1 MPAKILKNVF
11 ILLGALLYTYLFTI
25 DRLGLNVFIFSG
37 VLFLGQTYFDRSLLR
52 SETFRLISGTHL
64 FIALLVVLHQ
74 SILAQA
80 MYLMSFL
87 LWVGYSQLPGLRFLW
102 YGMLLGVG
110 TMMTTPLSALKY
122 WSNVEWKRWRILLYR
137 TKLIIIPLLLGG
149 IFFAIYYE
157 ANANF
162 ASIFDGLFNWLDRIE
177 LDWNW
182 KQLFLFALGLAC
194 MGGILWPTVI
204 SPLLKGRE
212 NRWQMDLIRRRR
224 RTYFDMGIL
233 ALKRHYFTALLSL
246 SMLNGLLLLANL
258 LDLRFVWLDF
268 SEKSAADLSDYVHEG
283 TNLLIIAIL
292 LAITVVVYFFRA
304 NLNFYPDEKQRLR
317 QLAYLW
323 LLQNGILALSVGFRN
338 FHYLHTYG
346 LTDLR
351 IGVMIFLVI
360 VLAGLY
366 FTFRKIRDKRTTYY
380 LLSVNSWV
388 VFLILTVSCI
398 FNWTGIITRYNLKY
412 LPEEQIDLYYLGSQ
426 LSAKNVHI
434 LKAYQAKQTD
444 TEIKQSLDYW
454 IDQKEKRVLKAYRQN
469 GWRGWNWAD
478 ARIIKQMK

>member
-1 MPAKILKNVF
+1 MQTKILKNVF

-37 VLFLGQTYFDRSLLR
+37 VLFLGQIYFDRSVLR
-52 SETFRLISGTHL
+52 DATFRLISGGHL
-64 FIALLVVLHQ
+64 FIALMVVIHQ
-74 SILAQA
+74 SIIAQA
-80 MYLMSFL
+80 MYLLSFL

-110 TMMTTPLSALKY
+110 SMMTSPISALKE
-122 WSNVEWKRWRILLYR
+122 WSNVEWKRWRILLHW
-137 TKLIIIPLLLGG
+137 TKLTIIPLILGG
-149 IFFAIYYE
+149 IFFLIYYQ
-157 ANANF
+157 ANTNF
-162 ASIFDGLFNWLDRIE
+162 ASIFDVFFNWLDRIE

-182 KQLFLFALGLAC
+182 HQLFLFALGLAC
-194 MGGILWPTVI
+194 MGGILWPAVI
-204 SPLLKGRE
+204 SPLLKDRE
-212 NRWQMDLIRRRR
+212 SRWQMDLVRRRR
-224 RTYFDMGIL
+224 PVYFDMTLL
-233 ALKRHYFTALLSL
+233 ALKRHYFTAILSL
-246 SMLNGLLLLANL
+246 SMLNGLLLLANV

-268 SEKSAADLSDYVHEG
+268 SEKSAAELSDFVHEG

-323 LLQNGILALSVGFRN
+323 LLQNGILTLSVGFRN
-338 FHYLHTYG
+338 YHYLHTYG

-351 IGVMIFLVI
+351 IGVMLFLLI

-380 LLSVNSWV
+380 LLSVNSWI
-388 VFLILTVSCI
+388 VFLVLTASCL

-412 LPEEQIDLYYLGSQ
+412 LPEERIDLYYLGST
-426 LSAKNVHI
+426 LSAKNVRL
-434 LKAYQAKQTD
+434 LKAYQAKQAN
-444 TEIKQSLDYW
+444 TETQQLLDYW
-454 IDQKEKRVLKAYRQN
+454 IDQKEQRVLNTYRQN

-478 ARIIKQMK
+478 ARIIKQMN